1 MKSDFSKSSRCSVAS
16 LIIALPFILAV
27 VLGCVVFLAASL
39 KLLGSD
45 TFNAIFMVGSIA
57 FMFWFV
63 LVLVCSL
70 AGVILAVVALFRR
83 EKRPLMGV
91 LGLIL
96 NGCPLIL
103 MILILFQHRLF

>member
-1 MKSDFSKSSRCSVAS
+1 MKLDFFKSSPCRVVS
-16 LIIALPFILAV
+16 LIIALPFILGVAF
-27 VLGCVVFLAASL
+27 GFIVFLAASL

-45 TFNAIFMVGSIA
+45 AFYAIFMLGSMG

-63 LVLVCSL
+63 LVLICSL
-70 AGVILAVVALFRR
+70 AGVILAVVSLFRR

-103 MILILFQHRLF
+103 GILVLFQHQLF